1 MASSTTIKETVAKSS
16 LSGGISK
23 GVAGI
28 GMIALFIGLTK
39 GQNIVEMVGIGLLG
53 LSLIILSLGGLRT
66 AMSLKGQVEKT
77 KYRLITLSIVILTV
91 ILMTEIAAIVMNAI
105 KKSKINMELAE
116 LPGGNAYAWSSM
128 IIILIQAAIV
138 SVFFTNV
145 KYYLGP
151 EDSMWMLV
159 STFLA
164 TILMVLILGIYL
176 LRQDTI
182 FKYFITDG

>member
-16 LSGGISK
+16 LSGSMSK

-28 GMIALFIGLTK
+28 GMLALFIGLTK
-39 GQNIVEMVGIGLLG
+39 DQSIVEMMGIGLLG
-53 LSLIILSLGGLRT
+53 LSLIIMSLGGLKT
-66 AMSLKGQVEKT
+66 AMSQKAYVEKT

-91 ILMTEIAAIVMNAI
+91 ILMTEIAAIVINAI
-105 KKSKINMELAE
+105 KKSKINMTMAE
-116 LPGGNAYAWSSM
+116 MPGGNAFAWASM
-128 IIILIQAAIV
+128 MIILIQAAIV

-151 EDSMWMLV
+151 EDSMWMLIA
-159 STFLA
+159 TFLA

-176 LRQDTI
+176 LRQNTI